1 MCIAPDGGRR
11 LAGPETAAL
20 KAAPHGIQPAG
31 LAKPAA
37 LPQKP
42 PNQRHPKS
50 DAAPFCM
57 TADVEA
63 FMADFDLG
71 KIRNIGIT
79 AHIDAGKTTT
89 TERILYYT
97 GVSHRIGEVHDGNT
111 TTDYMDQERERG
123 ITITSAAVTCEWKDH
138 RINIIDTP
146 GHIDFNIEVNRSL
159 RVLDG
164 AIFII
169 EGVAGVQPQSETNWR
184 LADRYNVPRIIFINK
199 LDRTGADFFRA
210 FATLKE
216 KLDIVALPL
225 QLPIGIE
232 DSFLGVIDLVEM
244 KAIIW
249 EGGEL
254 GAKFHDEEIPE
265 AMKEQAAEYRQ
276 NLLDTALSVDNEAME
291 EYFDK
296 GDVSVETL
304 KRCIK
309 AGAISGAFRPVLCG
323 TAFKNKGVQ
332 PLLDAVLDYLPS
344 PVDVPGIRVAPEEG
358 QDDDPN
364 ARRIKADPNAPFAG
378 LAFKIIN
385 DKYGTLT
392 FVRVYAG
399 TLKSS
404 DTVMN
409 TTKGHKE
416 RIGRMFQMHA
426 DKRAEIKEVHA
437 GDIAAFV
444 GLKDTGT
451 GDTLASSDDPVVLER
466 MAFPVPVIDIS
477 VEPKTKEGVE
487 KMTLGLQKLAG
498 EDPSLRLKTDQE
510 TGQTILSGMGE
521 LHLEIIIDRLK
532 REYGVDANIG
542 APQVAY
548 RETISKSHTET
559 YTHKK
564 QSGGSGQYAEVKIVF
579 EPQERNEG
587 VLFENKV
594 VGGTVPKEYIPAV
607 EKGIRNQA
615 DTGVLAG
622 FPTVDFK
629 YTLVD
634 GKYHDVDS
642 SALAFEIAAKACFR
656 EGMKKAG
663 PIILEP
669 IMDVEITTPQDHVGD
684 VVGDLNRRRGQ
695 IQNQESSG
703 STVIVRAHVP
713 LKEMFGY
720 ISHLRSMT
728 KGRASF
734 TMQFHH
740 YDPVPR
746 NIADEIMTKSA

>member
-1 MCIAPDGGRR
+1 MGRLLDGRR
-11 LAGPETAAL
+11 FAVSVTPLD
-20 KAAPHGIQPAG
+20 
-31 LAKPAA
+31 
-37 LPQKP
+37 
-42 PNQRHPKS
+42 R
-50 DAAPFCM
+50 
-57 TADVEA
+57 
-63 FMADFDLG
+63 
-71 KIRNIGIT
+71 IRNIGIT

-97 GVSHRIGEVHDGNT
+97 GVSHKIGEVHDGNT
-111 TTDYMDQERERG
+111 TTDYMEQERERG
-123 ITITSAAVTCEWKDH
+123 ITITSAAVTCEWKDN

-184 LADRYNVPRIIFINK
+184 LADRYKVPRIIFINK
-199 LDRTGADFFRA
+199 LDRTGADFHRA

-225 QLPIGIE
+225 QLPIGVE
-232 DSFLGVIDLVEM
+232 DGFLGVVDLVEM

-254 GAKFHDEEIPE
+254 GAKYHYEDIP
-265 AMKEQAAEYRQ
+265 ADMAELVAEHRQ
-276 NLLDTALSVDNEAME
+276 TLLDTALSVDNEAME

-296 GDVSVETL
+296 GDVSIETL

-309 AGAISGAFRPVLCG
+309 RGTIDGSFRPVLCG

-332 PLLDAVLDYLPS
+332 PLLDAVIDYLPS
-344 PVDVPGIRVAPEEG
+344 PIDVPGIAVALEEG
-358 QDDDPN
+358 EEDGDNPN
-364 ARRIKADPNAPFAG
+364 RRRIKADPKAPFAG

-399 TLKSS
+399 TLKSG
-404 DTVMN
+404 DMVMN
-409 TTKGHKE
+409 TTKGHRE

-426 DKRAEIKEVHA
+426 DKRAEIKEVEA

-451 GDTLASSDDPVVLER
+451 GDTLASNDDPVILER

-477 VEPKTKEGVE
+477 VEPRTKEAVE

-498 EDPSLRLKTDQE
+498 EDPSLRLRTDQE

-521 LHLEIIIDRLK
+521 LHLEIIIDRLR
-532 REYGVDANIG
+532 REYGVDCNIG

-548 RETISKSHTET
+548 RETISKTHTET

-579 EPQERNEG
+579 EPLERNAG
-587 VLFENKV
+587 IVFENKV
-594 VGGTVPKEYIPAV
+594 VGGSVPKEYIPAV
-607 EKGIRNQA
+607 EKGIKVQS

-629 YTLVD
+629 YTLID

-656 EGMKKAG
+656 EGMKNAS

-669 IMDVEITTPQDHVGD
+669 IMDVEVTTPQDHVGD
-684 VVGDLNRRRGQ
+684 VVGDLNRRRGM

-746 NIADEIMTKSA
+746 NVADEIMKKSA

>member
-1 MCIAPDGGRR
+1 MSVTPLD
-11 LAGPETAAL
+11 
-20 KAAPHGIQPAG
+20 
-31 LAKPAA
+31 
-37 LPQKP
+37 
-42 PNQRHPKS
+42 
-50 DAAPFCM
+50 
-57 TADVEA
+57 
-63 FMADFDLG
+63 

-97 GVSHRIGEVHDGNT
+97 GVSHKIGEVHDGNT

-123 ITITSAAVTCEWKDH
+123 ITITSAAVTCEWKDN

-199 LDRTGADFFRA
+199 LDRTGADFYRA
-210 FATLKE
+210 FDTLKE

-225 QLPIGIE
+225 QLPIGTE
-232 DSFLGVIDLVEM
+232 ENFLGVVDLVEM
-244 KAIIW
+244 KAIVW

-254 GAKFHDEEIPE
+254 GAKYHYEDIPADMAESVAKYREE
-265 AMKEQAAEYRQ
+265 
-276 NLLDTALSVDNEAME
+276 LLDTALSVDTTAME
-291 EYFDK
+291 EYFEK
-296 GDVSVETL
+296 GDVEIETL
-304 KRCIK
+304 KKCIK
-309 AGAISGAFRPVLCG
+309 RGTIDGTFRPVLCG

-332 PLLDAVLDYLPS
+332 PLLDAVIDYLPS
-344 PVDVPGIRVAPEEG
+344 PVDVPGIAVAAEEG
-358 QDDDPN
+358 EEDGLEPDELKVLQ
-364 ARRIKADPNAPFAG
+364 AKRRRIPADPKAPFAG

-399 TLKSS
+399 TLKQG
-404 DTVMN
+404 DMVQN
-409 TTKGHKE
+409 TTKGHRE

-426 DKRAEIKEVHA
+426 DKRAEIKEVEA

-451 GDTLASSDDPVVLER
+451 GDTLASNDDPVILER

-477 VEPKTKEGVE
+477 VEPRTKEAVE

-498 EDPSLRLKTDQE
+498 EDPSLRLRTDQE

-521 LHLEIIIDRLK
+521 LHLEIIIDRLR
-532 REYGVDANIG
+532 REYGVDCNIG

-548 RETISKSHTET
+548 RETISKAHTET

-564 QSGGSGQYAEVKIVF
+564 QSGGSGQYAEVKIIF
-579 EPQERNEG
+579 EPLERNVG
-587 VLFENKV
+587 VQFENKV
-594 VGGTVPKEYIPAV
+594 VGGSVPKEYIPAV
-607 EKGIRNQA
+607 EKGIRVQA

-622 FPTVDFK
+622 FPTVDFR

-656 EGMKKAG
+656 EGMKSAG

-669 IMDVEITTPQDHVGD
+669 IMDVEVTTPNDHVGD
-684 VVGDLNRRRGQ
+684 VVGDLNRRRGM

-746 NIADEIMTKSA
+746 NVADEIMKKSA

>member
-1 MCIAPDGGRR
+1 MSATPLD
-11 LAGPETAAL
+11 
-20 KAAPHGIQPAG
+20 
-31 LAKPAA
+31 
-37 LPQKP
+37 
-42 PNQRHPKS
+42 
-50 DAAPFCM
+50 
-57 TADVEA
+57 
-63 FMADFDLG
+63 

-97 GVSHRIGEVHDGNT
+97 GMSHKIGEVHEGTT
-111 TTDYMDQERERG
+111 TTDYMEQERERG
-123 ITITSAAVTCEWKDH
+123 ITITSATVTCEWKNH

-184 LADRYNVPRIIFINK
+184 LADRYNVPRVIFINK

-210 FATLKE
+210 VGTLKE

-232 DSFLGVIDLVEM
+232 DKFVGVVDLVEM
-244 KAIIW
+244 KGIVW

-254 GAKFHDEEIPE
+254 GAKYHDVPIPAE
-265 AMKEQAAEYRQ
+265 LQEQAREYRQ
-276 NLLDTALSVDNEAME
+276 MLLDTALSVDDAAME
-291 EYFDK
+291 EYFEQ

-304 KRCIK
+304 KRCVK
-309 AGAISGAFRPVLCG
+309 AGTIAGTFRPVLCG

-332 PLLDAVLDYLPS
+332 PLLDAVIDYLPS
-344 PVDVPGIRVAPEEG
+344 PLDVPGIKVAAAEG
-358 QDDDPN
+358 EDE
-364 ARRIKADPNAPFAG
+364 AAEGRRIKADPSAPFAG

-392 FVRVYAG
+392 FVRIYAG
-399 TLKSS
+399 TARTGDMVL
-404 DTVMN
+404 N
-409 TTKGHKE
+409 TTRDHRE

-426 DKRAEIKEVHA
+426 DKRQEIKEVSA

-444 GLKDTGT
+444 GLKDTAT
-451 GDTLASSDDPVVLER
+451 GDTLASPQDPVVLER

-477 VEPKTKEGVE
+477 VEPKTKESIE
-487 KMTLGLQKLAG
+487 KMSLGLQKLAG
-498 EDPSLRLKTDQE
+498 EDPSLRLRTDQE
-510 TGQTILSGMGE
+510 SGQTILSGMGE
-521 LHLEIIIDRLK
+521 LHLEIIIDRLR
-532 REYGVDANIG
+532 REYGVEANIG

-548 RETISKSHTET
+548 RETITRPHTET
-559 YTHKK
+559 YTHRK
-564 QSGGSGQYAEVKIVF
+564 QTGGAGQYAEVKIVF
-579 EPQERNEG
+579 EPLPRNGG
-587 VLFENKV
+587 VVFEDKV
-594 VGGTVPKEYIPAV
+594 VGGSVPREYIPAI
-607 EKGIRNQA
+607 EKGLKSQS

-629 YTLVD
+629 STLID
-634 GKYHDVDS
+634 GKYHEVDS
-642 SALAFEIAAKACFR
+642 SALAFEIAAKAAFR
-656 EGMKKAG
+656 DGMKKAG

-669 IMDVEITTPQDHVGD
+669 IMDVEVTTPQDHVGD
-684 VVGDLNRRRGQ
+684 VVGDLNRRRGM
-695 IQNQESSG
+695 IQAQESSG
-703 STVIVRAHVP
+703 STVIVRSHVP

-720 ISHLRSMT
+720 ISDLRSMT

-746 NIADEIMTKSA
+746 NIADEIMAKSA

>member
-1 MCIAPDGGRR
+1 MSTDA
-11 LAGPETAAL
+11 LA
-20 KAAPHGIQPAG
+20 
-31 LAKPAA
+31 
-37 LPQKP
+37 
-42 PNQRHPKS
+42 R
-50 DAAPFCM
+50 
-57 TADVEA
+57 
-63 FMADFDLG
+63 
-71 KIRNIGIT
+71 IRNIGIT

-97 GVSHRIGEVHDGNT
+97 GVSHKIGEVHDGNT
-111 TTDYMDQERERG
+111 TTDYMAQERERG

-164 AIFII
+164 AVFII

-199 LDRTGADFFRA
+199 LDRTGADFYRA
-210 FATLKE
+210 FDTLKE

-225 QLPIGIE
+225 QLPIGAE
-232 DSFLGVIDLVEM
+232 DQVLGVVDLVEM

-254 GAKFHDEEIPE
+254 GAKFHDEEIPADLVE
-265 AMKEQAAEYRQ
+265 KAKEYRQ
-276 NLLDTALSVDNEAME
+276 ILLDTALSVDDAGME
-291 EYFDK
+291 EYFEN
-296 GDVSVETL
+296 GDVSIETL
-304 KRCIK
+304 KRALK
-309 AGAISGAFRPVLCG
+309 TGTISGAFRPVLCG

-332 PLLDAVLDYLPS
+332 PLLDAVLDFLPS
-344 PVDVPGIRVAPEEG
+344 PIDVPGISVAAEEG
-358 QDDDPN
+358 EEDGEFSDR
-364 ARRIKADPNAPFAG
+364 RRIPANPDAPFAG

-392 FVRVYAG
+392 FVRVYSG
-399 TLKSS
+399 TLRSG

-409 TTKGHKE
+409 TTKDQKE
-416 RIGRMFQMHA
+416 RISRMFQMHA

-444 GLKDTGT
+444 GLKDTQT
-451 GDTLASSDDPVVLER
+451 GDTLASQDDPVILER

-477 VEPKTKEGVE
+477 VEPKTKDSVE
-487 KMTLGLQKLAG
+487 KMSIGLQKLAG

-510 TGQTILSGMGE
+510 SGQTILSGMGE
-521 LHLEIIIDRLK
+521 LHLEIIIDRLR
-532 REYGVDANIG
+532 REYGVDCNIG

-548 RETISKSHTET
+548 RETISKPWTET

-564 QSGGSGQYAEVKIVF
+564 QSGGSGQYAEVKVMF
-579 EPQERNEG
+579 EPQERNAG
-587 VLFENKV
+587 VAFENKT
-594 VGGTVPKEYIPAV
+594 VGGSVPKEYIPAV
-607 EKGIRNQA
+607 EKGIRVQA

-622 FPTVDFK
+622 FQTVDFK

-656 EGMKKAG
+656 EGMKKAS

-669 IMDVEITTPQDHVGD
+669 VMDVEVTTPNDHVGD

-695 IQNQESSG
+695 IQNQESAG
-703 STVIVRAHVP
+703 STVMVRAHVP

-720 ISHLRSMT
+720 ISDLRSMT

-746 NIADEIMTKSA
+746 NVADELVKKAG

>member
-1 MCIAPDGGRR
+1 MSE
-11 LAGPETAAL
+11 L
-20 KAAPHGIQPAG
+20 
-31 LAKPAA
+31 
-37 LPQKP
+37 
-42 PNQRHPKS
+42 S
-50 DAAPFCM
+50 
-57 TADVEA
+57 
-63 FMADFDLG
+63 

-97 GVSHRIGEVHDGNT
+97 GVSHRIGEVHEGNT
-111 TTDYMDQERERG
+111 TTDYMEQERERG

-199 LDRTGADFFRA
+199 LDRTGADFYRA
-210 FATLKE
+210 FDTLKE
-216 KLDIVALPL
+216 KLDIIALPL

-232 DSFLGVIDLVEM
+232 ETFIGVVDLVEM

-254 GAKFHDEEIPE
+254 GAKFHDEAIPAE
-265 AMKEQAAEYRQ
+265 LAERAAEARQ
-276 NLLDTALSVDNEAME
+276 LLLDTALSVDNEAME

-296 GDVSVETL
+296 GDVDVATL

-332 PLLDAVLDYLPS
+332 PLLDAVLDYLPA
-344 PVDVPGIRVAPEEG
+344 PDDREGIRVAAEEG
-358 QDDDPN
+358 EEE
-364 ARRIKADPNAPFAG
+364 ADPATRRLIKVDPKGNFSG

-392 FVRVYAG
+392 FVRVYSGA
-399 TLKSS
+399 LKSG
-404 DTVMN
+404 DQVMN

-426 DKRAEIKEVHA
+426 DKRAEIKEVQA

-451 GDTLASSDDPVVLER
+451 GDTLADAADPVVLER

-477 VEPKTKEGVE
+477 VEPKTKEAVE
-487 KMTLGLQKLAG
+487 KMTLALQKLAG

-521 LHLEIIIDRLK
+521 LHLEIIIDRLR

-548 RETISKSHTET
+548 RETISKTHVET

-564 QSGGSGQYAEVKIVF
+564 QSGGSGQYAEVKIEFAPV
-579 EPQERNEG
+579 ERNAG
-587 VLFENKV
+587 ITFENKV

-607 EKGIRNQA
+607 EKGIKVQA
-615 DTGVLAG
+615 STGVLAG

-629 YTLVD
+629 YTLLD

-656 EGMKKAG
+656 EGMKRAS
-663 PIILEP
+663 PVILEP
-669 IMDVEITTPQDHVGD
+669 IMDVECTTPQDHVGD

-695 IQNQESSG
+695 IQNQESAG
-703 STVIVRAHVP
+703 STVTVRAQVP

>member
-1 MCIAPDGGRR
+1 VTSTAP
-11 LAGPETAAL
+11 L
-20 KAAPHGIQPAG
+20 G
-31 LAKPAA
+31 L
-37 LPQKP
+37 
-42 PNQRHPKS
+42 
-50 DAAPFCM
+50 
-57 TADVEA
+57 
-63 FMADFDLG
+63 
-71 KIRNIGIT
+71 IRNIGIT

-97 GVSHRIGEVHDGNT
+97 GVSHKIGEVHDGNT

-123 ITITSAAVTCEWKDH
+123 ITITSAAVTCEWKGY

-164 AIFII
+164 AVFII

-199 LDRTGADFFRA
+199 LDRTGADFYRA
-210 FATLKE
+210 FDTLKE

-232 DSFLGVIDLVEM
+232 ENFIGVVDLVEM

-254 GAKFHDEEIPE
+254 GAAFHDAPIPDDLVE
-265 AMKEQAAEYRQ
+265 KAAEYREA
-276 NLLDTALSVDNEAME
+276 LLDTALSVDTVAME
-291 EYFDK
+291 EYFEK

-344 PVDVPGIRVAPEEG
+344 PIDVPGIKVAAEEG
-358 QDDDPN
+358 EDETPE
-364 ARRIKADPNAPFAG
+364 ALAKRRVIPANPEAPFAG

-392 FVRVYAG
+392 FVRVYSG
-399 TLKSS
+399 MLKSG

-409 TTKGHKE
+409 TTKGHRE

-426 DKRAEIKEVHA
+426 DKRAEIKEVSA

-451 GDTLASSDDPVVLER
+451 GDTLAGAEDQVVLER

-521 LHLEIIIDRLK
+521 LHLEIIIDRLR

-548 RETISKSHTET
+548 RETISRAHTET

-564 QSGGSGQYAEVKIVF
+564 QSGGSGQYAEVKIIF
-579 EPQERNEG
+579 EPQARNEG

-594 VGGTVPKEYIPAV
+594 VGGSIPREYIPAV
-607 EKGIRNQA
+607 EKGIRMQA

-622 FPTVDFK
+622 FQTVDFK
-629 YTLVD
+629 YILVD

-669 IMDVEITTPQDHVGD
+669 IMDVEVTTPNDHVGD
-684 VVGDLNRRRGQ
+684 VVGDLNRRRGM

-746 NIADEIMTKSA
+746 NVADEIMAKSA

>member
-1 MCIAPDGGRR
+1 MVWRFTVPGTPLD
-11 LAGPETAAL
+11 
-20 KAAPHGIQPAG
+20 
-31 LAKPAA
+31 
-37 LPQKP
+37 
-42 PNQRHPKS
+42 
-50 DAAPFCM
+50 
-57 TADVEA
+57 
-63 FMADFDLG
+63 

-97 GVSHRIGEVHDGNT
+97 GMSHRIGEVHDGNT

-123 ITITSAAVTCEWKDH
+123 ITITSAAVTCEWRDH

-232 DSFLGVIDLVEM
+232 DKFLGVVDLVEM
-244 KAIIW
+244 HAVIW
-249 EGGEL
+249 EGTEL
-254 GAKFHDEEIPE
+254 GARFHTEPIPDDL
-265 AMKEQAAEYRQ
+265 AEQAKEYRQ
-276 NLLDTALSVDNEAME
+276 LLLDTALAVDDAAME

-296 GDVSVETL
+296 GDVEIATL

-309 AGAISGAFRPVLCG
+309 AGTISGAFRPVLCG

-332 PLLDAVLDYLPS
+332 PLLDAVVEYLPS
-344 PVDVPGIRVAPEEG
+344 PIDVPGIAVASEEG
-358 QDDDPN
+358 DDEHTVR
-364 ARRIKADPNAPFAG
+364 RRIKADPAAPFAG

-392 FVRVYAG
+392 FVRVYSG
-399 TLKSS
+399 TLKSG

-409 TTKGHKE
+409 TTKSHRE

-426 DKRAEIKEVHA
+426 DKRAEVKDVHA

-451 GDTLASSDDPVVLER
+451 GDTLASQQDPVILER

-477 VEPKTKEGVE
+477 VEPRTKEAVE
-487 KMTLGLQKLAG
+487 KMSLGLQKLAA
-498 EDPSLRLKTDQE
+498 EDPSLRLRSDQE

-521 LHLEIIIDRLK
+521 LHLEIIIDRLR

-548 RETISKSHTET
+548 RETITRAHTET
-559 YTHKK
+559 YTHRK
-564 QSGGSGQYAEVKIVF
+564 QTGGSGQYAEVKIAF
-579 EPQERNEG
+579 EPLARNEG
-587 VLFENKV
+587 VVFENKV
-594 VGGTVPKEYIPAV
+594 VGGSVPKEYIPAV
-607 EKGIRNQA
+607 EKGIRQQA
-615 DTGVLAG
+615 ETGVLAG

-629 YTLVD
+629 YTLLD
-634 GKYHDVDS
+634 GKYHDVDLS
-642 SALAFEIAAKACFR
+642 SLAFEIAAKSCYR
-656 EGMKKAG
+656 DGMKKAA

-669 IMDVEITTPQDHVGD
+669 VMDVEVTTPADHVGD
-684 VVGDLNRRRGQ
+684 VVGDLNRRRGM
-695 IQNQESSG
+695 IQDQESSG
-703 STVIVRAHVP
+703 STIIVGAHVP

-720 ISHLRSMT
+720 ISDLRSMT

-746 NIADEIMTKSA
+746 NIADEIMAKSA

>member
-1 MCIAPDGGRR
+1 MSA
-11 LAGPETAAL
+11 
-20 KAAPHGIQPAG
+20 
-31 LAKPAA
+31 
-37 LPQKP
+37 
-42 PNQRHPKS
+42 KS
-50 DAAPFCM
+50 D
-57 TADVEA
+57 
-63 FMADFDLG
+63 LSL
-71 KIRNIGIT
+71 IRNIGIT

-97 GVSHRIGEVHDGNT
+97 GVSHKIGEVHEGNT
-111 TTDYMDQERERG
+111 APAYMAQERERG
-123 ITITSAAVTCEWKDH
+123 ITITSAAVTCEWEGH

-146 GHIDFNIEVNRSL
+146 GHIDFHIEVNRSL

-199 LDRTGADFFRA
+199 LDRTGADFYYA
-210 FATLKE
+210 FSTLKE
-216 KLDIVALPL
+216 KLDIVAIPL
-225 QLPIGIE
+225 QLPIGAEENFVGVVDLIE
-232 DSFLGVIDLVEM
+232 M
-244 KAIIW
+244 RAIVW

-254 GAKFHDEEIPE
+254 GAKFHYEEIPDDL
-265 AMKEQAAEYRQ
+265 KEKAAEARQ
-276 NLLDTALSVDNEAME
+276 NLLDTALSVDDAAME

-296 GDVSVETL
+296 GDVDVATL

-309 AGAISGAFRPVLCG
+309 KGTIKGDFRPVLCG

-332 PLLDAVLDYLPS
+332 PLLDAVIDFLPAPDDVEGIRIAPPEDEEVDENKLPII
-344 PVDVPGIRVAPEEG
+344 PVDPDG
-358 QDDDPN
+358 
-364 ARRIKADPNAPFAG
+364 KFAG

-392 FVRVYAG
+392 FVRVYRG
-399 TLKSS
+399 VLRTG
-404 DTVMN
+404 DTVLN

-416 RIGRMFQMHA
+416 RIGRIFQMHA
-426 DKRAEIKEVHA
+426 DKREELKEVHA

-444 GLKDTGT
+444 GLKDTQT
-451 GDTLASSDDPVVLER
+451 GDTLADSSDPVVLER
-466 MAFPVPVIDIS
+466 MSFPIPVIDIS
-477 VEPKTKEGVE
+477 VEPKTKDAVE
-487 KMTLGLQKLAG
+487 KMTLALQKLSG

-521 LHLEIIIDRLK
+521 LHLDIIIDRLR

-548 RETISKSHTET
+548 RETITQAHTET

-564 QSGGSGQYAEVKIVF
+564 QSGGSGQFAEVKIEFAPV
-579 EPQERNEG
+579 ERNEG
-587 VLFENKV
+587 ISFENKV
-594 VGGTVPKEYIPAV
+594 VGGSVPKEYIPAV
-607 EKGIRNQA
+607 DKGIQA
-615 DTGVLAG
+615 QASTGVLAG
-622 FPTVDFK
+622 FPTVDFRF
-629 YTLVD
+629 TLLD

-663 PIILEP
+663 PVILEP
-669 IMDVEITTPQDHVGD
+669 IMDVEVTTPNDHVGD
-684 VVGDLNRRRGQ
+684 VVGDLNRRRGM
-695 IQNQESSG
+695 IQSQETSG
-703 STVIVRAHVP
+703 STVMVRAMVP

-746 NIADEIMTKSA
+746 NVAEEIMAKSA

>member
-1 MCIAPDGGRR
+1 MSESSVAE
-11 LAGPETAAL
+11 AKSAL
-20 KAAPHGIQPAG
+20 
-31 LAKPAA
+31 
-37 LPQKP
+37 
-42 PNQRHPKS
+42 S
-50 DAAPFCM
+50 
-57 TADVEA
+57 
-63 FMADFDLG
+63 

-111 TTDYMDQERERG
+111 TTDYMAQERERG
-123 ITITSAAVTCEWKDH
+123 ITITSAAVTCEWENH

-184 LADRYNVPRIIFINK
+184 LADRYNVPRVIFINK
-199 LDRTGADFFRA
+199 LDRTGADFYRA
-210 FATLKE
+210 FDTLKE
-216 KLDIVALPL
+216 KLDIVAIPL

-232 DSFLGVIDLVEM
+232 ENFVGVVDLVEM
-244 KAIIW
+244 RAIIW

-254 GAKFHDEEIPE
+254 GAKFHYAEIPDDL
-265 AMKEQAAEYRQ
+265 KEKAAEARQ
-276 NLLDTALSVDNEAME
+276 NLLDTALSVDEAAIE
-291 EYFDK
+291 EYFEK
-296 GDVSVETL
+296 GDVDVATL
-304 KRCIK
+304 KKCIK
-309 AGAISGAFRPVLCG
+309 KGAISGVFRPVLCG

-332 PLLDAVLDYLPS
+332 PLLDAVIDYLPAPDEVEGIRIAPPEGEEVDENFLPIV
-344 PVDVPGIRVAPEEG
+344 PVDPDG
-358 QDDDPN
+358 
-364 ARRIKADPNAPFAG
+364 KFAG
-378 LAFKIIN
+378 LAFKIIS

-392 FVRVYAG
+392 FVRVYRG
-399 TLKSS
+399 VLKSG
-404 DTVMN
+404 DTVLN

-416 RIGRMFQMHA
+416 RVGRMFQMHA
-426 DKRAEIKEVHA
+426 DKREEVKQVGA

-444 GLKDTGT
+444 GLKDTQT
-451 GDTLASSDDPVVLER
+451 GDTLADAADPVVLER
-466 MAFPVPVIDIS
+466 MQFPVPVIDIS
-477 VEPKTKEGVE
+477 VEPKTKDAVE
-487 KMTLGLQKLAG
+487 KMTLALQKLAA
-498 EDPSLRLKTDQE
+498 EDPSLQLKTDQE

-521 LHLEIIIDRLK
+521 LHLDIIVDRLR
-532 REYGVDANIG
+532 REYGVEANVG

-548 RETISKSHTET
+548 RETISRSHIET

-564 QSGGSGQYAEVKIVF
+564 QSGGSGQYAEVKIEFTPV
-579 EPQERNEG
+579 ERNEG
-587 VLFENKV
+587 ISFENKV

-607 EKGIRNQA
+607 EKGIRMQSS
-615 DTGVLAG
+615 TGVLAG

-629 YTLVD
+629 FTLLD

-656 EGMKKAG
+656 EGMKNAG
-663 PIILEP
+663 PVILEP
-669 IMDVEITTPQDHVGD
+669 IMDVEITTPNDHVGD
-684 VVGDLNRRRGQ
+684 VVGDLNRRRGI
-695 IQNQESSG
+695 IQSQETAG
-703 STVIVRAHVP
+703 STVMIRSQVP

-720 ISHLRSMT
+720 ISHLRSAT

-746 NIADEIMTKSA
+746 NVADEIMAKSA

>member
-1 MCIAPDGGRR
+1 VSSSLGR
-11 LAGPETAAL
+11 
-20 KAAPHGIQPAG
+20 
-31 LAKPAA
+31 
-37 LPQKP
+37 
-42 PNQRHPKS
+42 
-50 DAAPFCM
+50 
-57 TADVEA
+57 
-63 FMADFDLG
+63 
-71 KIRNIGIT
+71 IRNIGIT

-97 GVSHRIGEVHDGNT
+97 GVSHKIGEVHDGNT

-164 AIFII
+164 AVFII

-199 LDRTGADFFRA
+199 LDRTGADFYRA
-210 FATLKE
+210 AETLRE
-216 KLDIVALPL
+216 KLDIVFVPL

-232 DSFLGVIDLVEM
+232 DTFIGVVDLVEM
-244 KAIIW
+244 RAIIW

-254 GAKFHDEEIPE
+254 GAKFHYEEIPADLAE
-265 AMKEQAAEYRQ
+265 TAAKYRE
-276 NLLDTALSVDNEAME
+276 NLLNTVLSQDNAAME
-291 EYFDK
+291 QYFDT
-296 GDVSVETL
+296 GDVDIATL
-304 KRCIK
+304 KKCIK
-309 AGAISGAFRPVLCG
+309 KGTIVGEFRPVLCG

-332 PLLDAVLDYLPS
+332 PLLDAVIDYLPS
-344 PVDVPGIRVAPEEG
+344 PIDVPGIKVAAEEG
-358 QDDDPN
+358 VEEHIHDD
-364 ARRIKADPNAPFAG
+364 RRVIPANPDAPFAG

-409 TTKGHKE
+409 TTKGHRE

-451 GDTLASSDDPVVLER
+451 GDTLAAAEDPVILER
-466 MAFPVPVIDIS
+466 MSFPVPVIDIS
-477 VEPKTKEGVE
+477 VEPKTKDGVE
-487 KMTLGLQKLAG
+487 KMTMGLAKLAG

-510 TGQTILSGMGE
+510 TGQIILSGMGE
-521 LHLEIIIDRLK
+521 LHLEIIIDRLR

-564 QSGGSGQYAEVKIVF
+564 QSGGSGQYAEVKIIF
-579 EPQERNEG
+579 EPLERNAG
-587 VLFENKV
+587 VHFENKV
-594 VGGTVPKEYIPAV
+594 VGGSVPKEYIPAV
-607 EKGIRNQA
+607 EKGIKVQA
-615 DTGVLAG
+615 EAGVLAG

-663 PIILEP
+663 PQILEP
-669 IMDVEITTPQDHVGD
+669 IMDVEVTTPNDHVGD
-684 VVGDLNRRRGQ
+684 VVGDLNRRRGT
-695 IQNQESSG
+695 IQNQESAG
-703 STVIVRAHVP
+703 STVMVRAHVP

-720 ISHLRSMT
+720 ISDLRSMT

-746 NIADEIMTKSA
+746 NVAEEIMKPR

>member
-1 MCIAPDGGRR
+1 VTSTAP
-11 LAGPETAAL
+11 L
-20 KAAPHGIQPAG
+20 G
-31 LAKPAA
+31 L
-37 LPQKP
+37 
-42 PNQRHPKS
+42 
-50 DAAPFCM
+50 
-57 TADVEA
+57 
-63 FMADFDLG
+63 
-71 KIRNIGIT
+71 IRNIGIT

-97 GVSHRIGEVHDGNT
+97 GVSHKIGEVHDGNT

-123 ITITSAAVTCEWKDH
+123 ITITSAAVTCEWKGH

-164 AIFII
+164 AVFII

-199 LDRTGADFFRA
+199 LDRTGADFYRA
-210 FATLKE
+210 FDTLKE

-232 DSFLGVIDLVEM
+232 ENFVGVVDLVEM

-254 GAKFHDEEIPE
+254 GAAFHDAPIPDDL
-265 AMKEQAAEYRQ
+265 ADKAAEYREA
-276 NLLDTALSVDNEAME
+276 LLDTALSVDTVAME

-344 PVDVPGIRVAPEEG
+344 PIDVPGIKVAAEEG
-358 QDDDPN
+358 EEDTPE
-364 ARRIKADPNAPFAG
+364 ALAKRRVIPANPDAPFAG

-392 FVRVYAG
+392 FVRVYSG
-399 TLKSS
+399 MLKSG

-409 TTKGHKE
+409 TTKGHRE

-426 DKRAEIKEVHA
+426 DKRAEIKEVSA

-451 GDTLASSDDPVVLER
+451 GDTLAGAEDQVVLER

-521 LHLEIIIDRLK
+521 LHLEIIIDRLR

-548 RETISKSHTET
+548 RETISRAHTET

-564 QSGGSGQYAEVKIVF
+564 QSGGSGQYAEVKIIF
-579 EPQERNEG
+579 EPQERNQG

-594 VGGTVPKEYIPAV
+594 VGGSIPKEYIPAV
-607 EKGIRNQA
+607 EKGIRMQA

-622 FPTVDFK
+622 FQTVDFK
-629 YTLVD
+629 YILVD

-669 IMDVEITTPQDHVGD
+669 IMDVEVTTPNDHVGD
-684 VVGDLNRRRGQ
+684 VVGDLNRRRGM

-746 NIADEIMTKSA
+746 NVADEIMAKSA

>member
-1 MCIAPDGGRR
+1 MSG
-11 LAGPETAAL
+11 
-20 KAAPHGIQPAG
+20 H
-31 LAKPAA
+31 
-37 LPQKP
+37 
-42 PNQRHPKS
+42 S
-50 DAAPFCM
+50 D
-57 TADVEA
+57 
-63 FMADFDLG
+63 LS

-89 TERILYYT
+89 TERILFYT
-97 GVSHRIGEVHDGNT
+97 GVSHKIGEVHDGNT

-164 AIFII
+164 AVFII

-184 LADRYNVPRIIFINK
+184 LADRYNVPRVIFINK
-199 LDRTGADFFRA
+199 LDRTGADFYRA
-210 FATLKE
+210 FDTLKE
-216 KLDIVALPL
+216 KLDIIALPL
-225 QLPIGIE
+225 QLPIGTE
-232 DSFLGVIDLVEM
+232 DTFIGVVDLVEM
-244 KAIIW
+244 KAIVW

-254 GAKFHDEEIPE
+254 GAKFHDEEIPADLLE
-265 AMKEQAAEYRQ
+265 KAKEHRQ
-276 NLLDTALSVDNEAME
+276 TLLDTALSVDNEAME
-291 EYFDK
+291 EYFEH
-296 GDVSVETL
+296 GDVSVATL
-304 KRCIK
+304 KRAIK
-309 AGAISGAFRPVLCG
+309 KGTISGAFRPVLCG

-332 PLLDAVLDYLPS
+332 PLLDAVLDYLPA
-344 PVDVPGIRVAPEEG
+344 PDDVEGIRVAPPEDEEV
-358 QDDDPN
+358 DEHTLRVIPIDP
-364 ARRIKADPNAPFAG
+364 AGKFAG

-392 FVRVYAG
+392 FVRVYRG
-399 TLKSS
+399 VLKSG
-404 DTVMN
+404 DQVMN

-451 GDTLASSDDPVVLER
+451 GDTLADQADPVVLER

-477 VEPKTKEGVE
+477 VEPKTKDGVE

-521 LHLEIIIDRLK
+521 LHLEIIIDRLR

-548 RETISKSHTET
+548 RETISKEHTET

-564 QSGGSGQYAEVKIVF
+564 QSGGSGQYAEVKITF
-579 EPQERNEG
+579 SPRERNEG

-607 EKGIRNQA
+607 EKGIRN
-615 DTGVLAG
+615 TG
-622 FPTVDFK
+622 
-629 YTLVD
+629 
-634 GKYHDVDS
+634 
-642 SALAFEIAAKACFR
+642 R
-656 EGMKKAG
+656 
-663 PIILEP
+663 
-669 IMDVEITTPQDHVGD
+669 
-684 VVGDLNRRRGQ
+684 NRRACGLPDGRLQ
-695 IQNQESSG
+695 IHPHRRQVS
-703 STVIVRAHVP
+703 
-713 LKEMFGY
+713 
-720 ISHLRSMT
+720 
-728 KGRASF
+728 
-734 TMQFHH
+734 
-740 YDPVPR
+740 
-746 NIADEIMTKSA
+746 

>member
-1 MCIAPDGGRR
+1 
-11 LAGPETAAL
+11 
-20 KAAPHGIQPAG
+20 
-31 LAKPAA
+31 
-37 LPQKP
+37 
-42 PNQRHPKS
+42 
-50 DAAPFCM
+50 
-57 TADVEA
+57 
-63 FMADFDLG
+63 MADFDLG

-164 AIFII
+164 AVFII

-199 LDRTGADFFRA
+199 LDRTGADFYRA
-210 FATLKE
+210 MDSLRE
-216 KLDIVALPL
+216 KLEIVALPL

-232 DSFLGVIDLVEM
+232 DQFLGVVDLVEM

-254 GAKFHDEEIPE
+254 GAKFHDEEIP
-265 AMKEQAAEYRQ
+265 ADLADRAAEYRQ
-276 NLLDTALSVDNEAME
+276 LLLDTALSVDTEAME

-296 GDVSVETL
+296 GDVSVATL

-309 AGAISGAFRPVLCG
+309 AGAISGVFRPVLCG

-332 PLLDAVLDYLPS
+332 PLLDAVLDYLPA
-344 PVDVPGIRVAPEEG
+344 PIDVPGIAIAAEHAE
-358 QDDDPN
+358 DD
-364 ARRIKADPNAPFAG
+364 AAEHTRRRIKADPHAPFAG

-399 TLKSS
+399 TLKSG
-404 DTVMN
+404 DTLLN
-409 TTKGHKE
+409 TTKDHKE
-416 RIGRMFQMHA
+416 RVGRMFQMHA
-426 DKRAEIKEVHA
+426 DKRAEIKEVSA

-444 GLKDTGT
+444 GLKDTVT
-451 GDTLASSDDPVVLER
+451 GDTLASADDPVVLER

-477 VEPKTKEGVE
+477 VEPRTKDSVE
-487 KMTLGLQKLAG
+487 KMTIGLQKLAG

-521 LHLEIIIDRLK
+521 LHLEIIIDRLR
-532 REYGVDANIG
+532 REYGVEANIG

-548 RETISKSHTET
+548 RETISKSHTEI

-564 QSGGSGQYAEVKIVF
+564 QTGGSGQYAEVKITFAPLERNAGVVF
-579 EPQERNEG
+579 END
-587 VLFENKV
+587 V
-594 VGGTVPKEYIPAV
+594 VGGSVPREYVPAV
-607 EKGIRNQA
+607 EKGIRMQA

-629 YTLVD
+629 YTLID

-663 PIILEP
+663 PVILEP
-669 IMDVEITTPQDHVGD
+669 IMDVEVTTPQDHVGD
-684 VVGDLNRRRGQ
+684 VVGDLNRRRGM
-695 IQNQESSG
+695 IQNQESAG
-703 STVIVRAHVP
+703 STIMVRAHVP

-720 ISHLRSMT
+720 ISDLRSMT

-746 NIADEIMTKSA
+746 NIAEEIVAKSA

>member
-1 MCIAPDGGRR
+1 MSITPLDR
-11 LAGPETAAL
+11 
-20 KAAPHGIQPAG
+20 
-31 LAKPAA
+31 
-37 LPQKP
+37 
-42 PNQRHPKS
+42 
-50 DAAPFCM
+50 
-57 TADVEA
+57 
-63 FMADFDLG
+63 
-71 KIRNIGIT
+71 IRNIGIT

-97 GVSHRIGEVHDGNT
+97 GVSHKIGEVHDGNT
-111 TTDYMDQERERG
+111 TTDYMEQERERG
-123 ITITSAAVTCEWKDH
+123 ITITSAAVTCEWKEN

-210 FATLKE
+210 FNTLKE
-216 KLDIVALPL
+216 KLDIIALPL

-232 DSFLGVIDLVEM
+232 DKFLGVVDLVEM

-254 GAKFHDEEIPE
+254 GAKFHDEPIP
-265 AMKEQAAEYRQ
+265 ADLVEQAAEYRQ
-276 NLLDTALSVDNEAME
+276 LLLDTALSVDDAGME
-291 EYFDK
+291 EYFEK
-296 GDVSVETL
+296 GDVAVETL
-304 KRCIK
+304 KRAIK
-309 AGAISGAFRPVLCG
+309 TGTISGAFRPVLCG

-332 PLLDAVLDYLPS
+332 PLLDAVIDYLPS
-344 PVDVPGIRVAPEEG
+344 PVDVPGIAVALDEG
-358 QDDDPN
+358 VDESEHPDR
-364 ARRIKADPNAPFAG
+364 RRIPANPKAPFAG

-399 TLKSS
+399 TLKSG

-409 TTKGHKE
+409 TTKGHRE

-426 DKRAEIKEVHA
+426 DKRAEIKEVEA

-451 GDTLASSDDPVVLER
+451 GDTLASSDDPVILER

-477 VEPKTKEGVE
+477 VEPRTKEAVE

-521 LHLEIIIDRLK
+521 LHLEIIIDRLR
-532 REYGVDANIG
+532 REYGVDCDIG

-548 RETISKSHTET
+548 RETISKPHTET

-564 QSGGSGQYAEVKIVF
+564 QSGGSGQYAEVKIIF
-579 EPQERNEG
+579 EPMDRNGG
-587 VLFENKV
+587 VVFENKV
-594 VGGTVPKEYIPAV
+594 VGGSVPKEYIPAV
-607 EKGIRNQA
+607 EKGIKVQA

-656 EGMKKAG
+656 EGMKKAS

-703 STVIVRAHVP
+703 STIIVRAQVP

-746 NIADEIMTKSA
+746 NIADEIMAKSA

>member
-1 MCIAPDGGRR
+1 M
-11 LAGPETAAL
+11 
-20 KAAPHGIQPAG
+20 
-31 LAKPAA
+31 
-37 LPQKP
+37 
-42 PNQRHPKS
+42 
-50 DAAPFCM
+50 
-57 TADVEA
+57 EA
-63 FMADFDLG
+63 IVSTDLS

-97 GVSHRIGEVHDGNT
+97 GVSHKIGEVHDGNT
-111 TTDYMDQERERG
+111 TTDYMEQERERG

-164 AIFII
+164 AVFII

-199 LDRTGADFFRA
+199 LDRTGADFYRA
-210 FATLKE
+210 FDTLKE

-232 DSFLGVIDLVEM
+232 DQFIGIVDLVEM

-254 GAKFHDEEIPE
+254 GAKFHDAPIPDDLVEKAKE
-265 AMKEQAAEYRQ
+265 ARQ
-276 NLLDTALSVDNEAME
+276 LLLDTALSVDDAGME

-296 GDVSVETL
+296 GDVAIETL
-304 KRCIK
+304 KRAIK
-309 AGAISGAFRPVLCG
+309 TGTITGAFRPVLCG

-332 PLLDAVLDYLPS
+332 PLLDAVLDYLPA
-344 PVDVPGIRVAPEEG
+344 PIDVPGISIAAEEG
-358 QDDDPN
+358 EEDGEFSDR
-364 ARRIKADPNAPFAG
+364 RRIKADPNAPFAG

-385 DKYGTLT
+385 DKYGALT

-399 TLKSS
+399 TLRTG

-409 TTKGHKE
+409 TTKEEKQ
-416 RIGRMFQMHA
+416 RVGRMFQMHA
-426 DKRAEIKEVHA
+426 DKRAEIKEVSA

-444 GLKDTGT
+444 GLKDTTT
-451 GDTLASSDDPVVLER
+451 GDTLASMDDPVVLER

-477 VEPKTKEGVE
+477 VEPATKDSVE
-487 KMTLGLQKLAG
+487 KMTIGLQKLAS

-510 TGQTILSGMGE
+510 SGQTILSGMGE
-521 LHLEIIIDRLK
+521 LHLEIIIDRLR
-532 REYGVDANIG
+532 REFGVQANVG

-548 RETISKSHTET
+548 RETISKSHTEI

-579 EPQERNEG
+579 EPTERNTG
-587 VLFENKV
+587 VIFENKV
-594 VGGTVPKEYIPAV
+594 VGGSIPKEYIPAV
-607 EKGIRNQA
+607 EKGIKVQA

-622 FPTVDFK
+622 FQTVDFK

-656 EGMKKAG
+656 EGMKKAS

-669 IMDVEITTPQDHVGD
+669 IMDVEVTTPNDHVGD

-695 IQNQESSG
+695 IQNQESAG
-703 STVIVRAHVP
+703 STVMVRAHVP

-720 ISHLRSMT
+720 ISDLRSMT

-746 NIADEIMTKSA
+746 NVADEIVKKSA

>member
-1 MCIAPDGGRR
+1 MPRNTPI
-11 LAGPETAAL
+11 
-20 KAAPHGIQPAG
+20 
-31 LAKPAA
+31 
-37 LPQKP
+37 
-42 PNQRHPKS
+42 S
-50 DAAPFCM
+50 
-57 TADVEA
+57 
-63 FMADFDLG
+63 

-97 GVSHRIGEVHDGNT
+97 GRSHRIGEVHEGNT
-111 TTDYMDQERERG
+111 TTDYMEQERERG
-123 ITITSAAVTCEWKDH
+123 ITITSAAVTAQWKDH
-138 RINIIDTP
+138 QINIIDTP

-184 LADRYNVPRIIFINK
+184 LADRYAVPRIIFINK
-199 LDRTGADFFRA
+199 MDRTGADFYKSVQS
-210 FATLKE
+210 LID
-216 KLDIVALPL
+216 KLGITPLEL
-225 QLPIGIE
+225 QLPIGAE
-232 DSFLGVIDLVEM
+232 DQFLGVIDLIEM
-244 KAIIW
+244 KAIVW
-249 EGGEL
+249 DGSEL
-254 GAKFHDEEIPE
+254 GAAFHDEPIPADMVE
-265 AMKEQAAEYRQ
+265 KANEYRQ
-276 NLLDTALSVDNEAME
+276 KLLDTALSIDTVAME

-304 KRCIK
+304 KRCLKKGTID
-309 AGAISGAFRPVLCG
+309 GTFRPVMCG

-332 PLLDAVLDYLPS
+332 PLLDAVLDYLPA
-344 PVDVPGIRVAPEEG
+344 PNEVPGIRTVVEEG
-358 QDDDPN
+358 SEELGRVIEITDE
-364 ARRIKADPNAPFAG
+364 AKFSG

-392 FVRVYAG
+392 FVRVYSG
-399 TLKSS
+399 VLRSG
-404 DTVMN
+404 DQVLN
-409 TTKGHKE
+409 TTKDGKE

-426 DKRAEIKEVHA
+426 DKREEIKEVYA
-437 GDIAAFV
+437 GDIAAFI
-444 GLKDTGT
+444 GLKDTQT
-451 GDTLASSDDPVVLER
+451 GDTLADPSDPVVLER
-466 MAFPVPVIDIS
+466 MVFPVPVIDIS
-477 VEPKTKEGVE
+477 VEPKTKDSVE
-487 KMTLGLQKLAG
+487 KMTLGLQKLAS

-532 REYGVDANIG
+532 REFGVEANIG

-548 RETISKSHTET
+548 RETISKTHTEI

-564 QSGGSGQYAEVKIVF
+564 QTGGSGQYAEVKVVFEPLERNAGIVF
-579 EPQERNEG
+579 ENG
-587 VLFENKV
+587 V
-594 VGGTVPKEYIPAV
+594 VGGSVPREYIPAV
-607 EKGIRNQA
+607 EKGIKVQA

-629 YTLVD
+629 YSLID

-642 SALAFEIAAKACFR
+642 SAMAFEIAAKACFR

-663 PIILEP
+663 PVILEP
-669 IMDVEITTPQDHVGD
+669 IMDVECTTPPDHVGD
-684 VVGDLNRRRGQ
+684 VVGDLNRRRGM
-695 IQNQESSG
+695 IQSQDVIGTS
-703 STVIVRAHVP
+703 VIVRAHVP
-713 LKEMFGY
+713 LSEMFGY
-720 ISHLRSMT
+720 ISDLRSMT

-746 NIADEIMTKSA
+746 NIAEQIMAKSA

>member
-1 MCIAPDGGRR
+1 
-11 LAGPETAAL
+11 
-20 KAAPHGIQPAG
+20 
-31 LAKPAA
+31 
-37 LPQKP
+37 
-42 PNQRHPKS
+42 
-50 DAAPFCM
+50 
-57 TADVEA
+57 V
-63 FMADFDLG
+63 
-71 KIRNIGIT
+71 
-79 AHIDAGKTTT
+79 
-89 TERILYYT
+89 
-97 GVSHRIGEVHDGNT
+97 VVHDGNT

-123 ITITSAAVTCEWKDH
+123 ITITSAAVTCEWKDT

-164 AIFII
+164 AVFII

-210 FATLKE
+210 FATLKD

-232 DSFLGVIDLVEM
+232 DQFKGVVDLVEM

-254 GAKFHDEEIPE
+254 GAKFHDEPIP
-265 AMKEQAAEYRQ
+265 ADLAEQAAEYRQ
-276 NLLDTALSVDNEAME
+276 NLLDTALSVDESAME
-291 EYFDK
+291 EYFEK
-296 GDVSVETL
+296 GDVSIETL

-309 AGAISGAFRPVLCG
+309 KGAITGEFRPVLCG

-332 PLLDAVLDYLPS
+332 PLLDAVIDYLPS
-344 PVDVPGIRVAPEEG
+344 PVDVPGIAVALDEG
-358 QDDDPN
+358 QEEADHPDR
-364 ARRIKADPNAPFAG
+364 RRIPADPKAPFAG

-399 TLKSS
+399 TLKSG
-404 DTVMN
+404 DMVMN
-409 TTKGHKE
+409 TTKGHRE

-426 DKRAEIKEVHA
+426 DKRAEIKEVEA

-451 GDTLASSDDPVVLER
+451 GDTLASSDDPVILER

-477 VEPKTKEGVE
+477 VEPRTKEAVE
-487 KMTLGLQKLAG
+487 KMTIGLQKLAG
-498 EDPSLRLKTDQE
+498 EDPSLRLRTDQE

-521 LHLEIIIDRLK
+521 LHLEIIIDRLR
-532 REYGVDANIG
+532 REYGVDCNIG

-548 RETISKSHTET
+548 RETISKPWTET

-564 QSGGSGQYAEVKIVF
+564 QSGGSGQYAEVKIIF
-579 EPQERNEG
+579 EPQERNGG
-587 VLFENKV
+587 VVFENKV
-594 VGGTVPKEYIPAV
+594 VGGSVPREYIPAV
-607 EKGIRNQA
+607 EKGIKVQA

-656 EGMKKAG
+656 EGMKKAS

-684 VVGDLNRRRGQ
+684 VVGDLNRRRGM

-720 ISHLRSMT
+720 ISDLRSMT

-746 NIADEIMTKSA
+746 NIADEIMAKSA

>member
-1 MCIAPDGGRR
+1 V
-11 LAGPETAAL
+11 
-20 KAAPHGIQPAG
+20 
-31 LAKPAA
+31 
-37 LPQKP
+37 
-42 PNQRHPKS
+42 S
-50 DAAPFCM
+50 DTPL
-57 TADVEA
+57 D
-63 FMADFDLG
+63 

-97 GVSHRIGEVHDGNT
+97 GVSHKIGEVHDGNT
-111 TTDYMDQERERG
+111 TTDYMEQERERG
-123 ITITSAAVTCEWKDH
+123 ITITSAAVTCEWNGT

-210 FATLKE
+210 FDTLKE

-225 QLPIGIE
+225 QLPIGEE
-232 DSFLGVIDLVEM
+232 DKFLGVVDLVEM

-254 GAKFHDEEIPE
+254 GAKYHYEPIPAE
-265 AMKEQAAEYRQ
+265 LAARAAEYRQ
-276 NLLDTALSVDNEAME
+276 QLLDTAVSVDEKAME
-291 EYFDK
+291 EYFEN
-296 GDVSVETL
+296 GDVAVATL
-304 KRCIK
+304 KACIK
-309 AGAISGAFRPVLCG
+309 KGTISGEFRPVLCG

-332 PLLDAVLDYLPS
+332 PLLDAVVDYLPS
-344 PVDVPGIRVAPEEG
+344 PVDVPGIAVALDEG
-358 QDDDPN
+358 VDETLHPDR
-364 ARRIKADPNAPFAG
+364 RRIKADPKAPFAG

-399 TLKSS
+399 TLKSG

-409 TTKGHKE
+409 TTKSHRE

-426 DKRAEIKEVHA
+426 DKREEIKEVHA

-477 VEPKTKEGVE
+477 VEPRTKEAVE
-487 KMTLGLQKLAG
+487 KMTIGLQKLAG
-498 EDPSLRLKTDQE
+498 EDPSLRLRTDQE

-521 LHLEIIIDRLK
+521 LHLEIIIDRLR
-532 REYGVDANIG
+532 REYGVDCNIG

-548 RETISKSHTET
+548 RETISKPHTET

-564 QSGGSGQYAEVKIVF
+564 QTGGSGQYAEVKIVF
-579 EPQERNEG
+579 EPTERNGG
-587 VLFENKV
+587 VIFENKV
-594 VGGTVPKEYIPAV
+594 VGGAIPKEYIPAV
-607 EKGIRNQA
+607 EKGIKVQA

-656 EGMKKAG
+656 EGMKKAS

-703 STVIVRAHVP
+703 STIIVRALVP

-746 NIADEIMTKSA
+746 NIADEIMAKSA

>member
-1 MCIAPDGGRR
+1 MSDSP
-11 LAGPETAAL
+11 
-20 KAAPHGIQPAG
+20 
-31 LAKPAA
+31 LAK
-37 LPQKP
+37 L
-42 PNQRHPKS
+42 
-50 DAAPFCM
+50 
-57 TADVEA
+57 
-63 FMADFDLG
+63 
-71 KIRNIGIT
+71 RNIGIT

-111 TTDYMDQERERG
+111 TTDYMAQERERG
-123 ITITSAAVTCEWKDH
+123 ITITSAAVTCDWKDH

-164 AIFII
+164 AVFII

-199 LDRTGADFFRA
+199 LDRTGADFYRA
-210 FATLKE
+210 FDTLKE

-225 QLPIGIE
+225 QLPIGVE
-232 DSFLGVIDLVEM
+232 DGFLGVVDLVEM

-254 GAKFHDEEIPE
+254 GAKFHDEEIPADLMEKAKE
-265 AMKEQAAEYRQ
+265 ARQ
-276 NLLDTALSVDNEAME
+276 LLLDTALSVDDAGME
-291 EYFDK
+291 EYFEK
-296 GDVSVETL
+296 GDVDVATL
-304 KRCIK
+304 KRAIK
-309 AGAISGAFRPVLCG
+309 TGTISGAFRPVLCG

-344 PVDVPGIRVAPEEG
+344 PIDVPGISIAAEEG
-358 QDDDPN
+358 EEDGEHSN
-364 ARRIKADPNAPFAG
+364 RRRIKADPDAPFAG

-392 FVRVYAG
+392 FIRVYAG
-399 TLKSS
+399 TLKTG

-409 TTKGHKE
+409 TTKDHKE
-416 RIGRMFQMHA
+416 RISRMFQMHA

-477 VEPKTKEGVE
+477 VEPKTKDSVE
-487 KMTLGLQKLAG
+487 KMSIGLQKLAG

-510 TGQTILSGMGE
+510 SGQTILSGMGE
-521 LHLEIIIDRLK
+521 LHLEIIIDRLR
-532 REYGVDANIG
+532 REYGVDCNIG

-548 RETISKSHTET
+548 RETISKAHTET

-564 QSGGSGQYAEVKIVF
+564 QSGGSGQYAEVKVIF
-579 EPQERNEG
+579 EPAERNAG
-587 VLFENKV
+587 ITFANKT
-594 VGGTVPKEYIPAV
+594 VGGSVPKEYIPAV
-607 EKGIRNQA
+607 EKGIRVQA

-622 FPTVDFK
+622 FQTVDFT

-656 EGMKKAG
+656 EGMKKAS

-669 IMDVEITTPQDHVGD
+669 IMDVEVTTPNDHVGD
-684 VVGDLNRRRGQ
+684 VVGDLNRRRGM
-695 IQNQESSG
+695 IQNQDSSG
-703 STVIVRAHVP
+703 STVIVHAHVP

-720 ISHLRSMT
+720 ISDLRSMT

-746 NIADEIMTKSA
+746 NVADELVKKAS

>member
-1 MCIAPDGGRR
+1 MRMEAPVARTP
-11 LAGPETAAL
+11 LE
-20 KAAPHGIQPAG
+20 
-31 LAKPAA
+31 
-37 LPQKP
+37 
-42 PNQRHPKS
+42 
-50 DAAPFCM
+50 
-57 TADVEA
+57 
-63 FMADFDLG
+63 

-97 GVSHRIGEVHDGNT
+97 GKSHKIGEVHEGNT
-111 TTDYMDQERERG
+111 TTDYMEQERERG
-123 ITITSAAVTCEWKDH
+123 ITITSAAVTAMWNDH

-164 AIFII
+164 AVFVI

-184 LADRYNVPRIIFINK
+184 LADRYNVPRIIYVNK
-199 LDRTGADFFRA
+199 LDRTGADFYRA
-210 FATLKE
+210 AATLTE
-216 KLDIVALPL
+216 KLGITWVTL

-232 DSFLGVIDLVEM
+232 DTLKGIVDLVTM
-244 KAIIW
+244 KALIW
-249 EGGEL
+249 EGDEL
-254 GAKFHDEEIPE
+254 GAKYHETEIPAE
-265 AMKEQAAEYRQ
+265 LADKAAEYRQ
-276 NLLDTALSVDNEAME
+276 LLLDTALSVDDAAME

-304 KRCIK
+304 KKCIK
-309 AGAISGAFRPVLCG
+309 KGTISGAFRPVLCG
-323 TAFKNKGVQ
+323 SSFKNKGVQ
-332 PLLDAVLDYLPS
+332 PLLDAVIDYLPS
-344 PVDVPGIRVAPEEG
+344 PVDVEGIKVAPEEG
-358 QDDDPN
+358 EEDDPS
-364 ARRIKADPNAPFAG
+364 ADRRVIEISETAPFSA

-385 DKYGTLT
+385 DKYGNLT
-392 FVRVYAG
+392 FIRVYSG
-399 TLKSS
+399 VIKQG
-404 DTVMN
+404 DTMLN

-426 DKRAEIKEVHA
+426 DKREEVKEIFA
-437 GDIAAFV
+437 GDIVAVV

-451 GDTLASSDDPVVLER
+451 GDTLADPADPVVLER

-477 VEPKTKEGVE
+477 VEPKTKDGVE
-487 KMTLGLQKLAG
+487 KMTLGLQKLAS

-548 RETISKSHTET
+548 RETITKSHTHT

-564 QSGGSGQYAEVKIVF
+564 QSGGSGQFAEVKITF
-579 EPQERNEG
+579 EPKERNEG
-587 VLFENKV
+587 IEFVNAV

-607 EKGIRNQA
+607 EKGIKMQA

-629 YTLVD
+629 YTLTD

-656 EGMKKAG
+656 EGMKLAG
-663 PIILEP
+663 PVILEP
-669 IMDVEITTPQDHVGD
+669 IMDVEVTTPQDHVGD
-684 VVGDLNRRRGQ
+684 VVGDLNRRRGV
-695 IQNQESSG
+695 IQSQDMAGTS
-703 STVIVRAHVP
+703 VIVRAHVP

-720 ISHLRSMT
+720 ISNLRGMT

-734 TMQFHH
+734 SMQFHH

-746 NIADEIMTKSA
+746 NVADEIMKQSA

>member
-1 MCIAPDGGRR
+1 MSA
-11 LAGPETAAL
+11 
-20 KAAPHGIQPAG
+20 
-31 LAKPAA
+31 
-37 LPQKP
+37 
-42 PNQRHPKS
+42 KS
-50 DAAPFCM
+50 D
-57 TADVEA
+57 
-63 FMADFDLG
+63 LSL
-71 KIRNIGIT
+71 IRNIGIT

-97 GVSHRIGEVHDGNT
+97 GVSHKIGEVHEGNT
-111 TTDYMDQERERG
+111 TTDYMAQERERG
-123 ITITSAAVTCEWKDH
+123 ITITSAAVTCEWAGH

-164 AIFII
+164 AVFII

-199 LDRTGADFFRA
+199 LDRTGADFYRA
-210 FATLKE
+210 FDTLKE
-216 KLDIVALPL
+216 KLDIVAIPL
-225 QLPIGIE
+225 QLPIGAE
-232 DSFLGVIDLVEM
+232 ENFVGVVDLIEM
-244 KAIIW
+244 KAIVW

-254 GAKFHDEEIPE
+254 GAKFHDEEIPADLLEKAKE
-265 AMKEQAAEYRQ
+265 ARQ
-276 NLLDTALSVDNEAME
+276 NLLDTALAVDDAAME

-296 GDVSVETL
+296 GDVEVATL

-309 AGAISGAFRPVLCG
+309 KGTISGEFRPVLCG
-323 TAFKNKGVQ
+323 TACKNKGGQ
-332 PLLDAVLDYLPS
+332 PLLDAVIDFLPAPDDVEGIRIAPPEDEEVDEKKLPII
-344 PVDVPGIRVAPEEG
+344 PVDPDG
-358 QDDDPN
+358 
-364 ARRIKADPNAPFAG
+364 KFAG

-392 FVRVYAG
+392 FVRVYRG
-399 TLKSS
+399 VLKTG
-404 DTVMN
+404 DTVLN

-416 RIGRMFQMHA
+416 RIGRIYQMHA
-426 DKRAEIKEVHA
+426 DKREELKEVHA

-444 GLKDTGT
+444 GLKDTQT
-451 GDTLASSDDPVVLER
+451 GDTLADAADPVVLDR
-466 MAFPVPVIDIS
+466 MTFPLPVIDIS
-477 VEPKTKEGVE
+477 VEPKTKDGVE
-487 KMTLGLQKLAG
+487 KMTLALQKLSG

-521 LHLEIIIDRLK
+521 LHLDIIIDRLR
-532 REYGVDANIG
+532 REYGVEANIG

-548 RETISKSHTET
+548 RETITQAHIET

-564 QSGGSGQYAEVKIVF
+564 QSGGSGQFAEVKIEFAPV
-579 EPQERNEG
+579 ERNEG
-587 VLFENKV
+587 ISFENKV

-607 EKGIRNQA
+607 DKGIQA
-615 DTGVLAG
+615 QASTGVLAG

-629 YTLVD
+629 FTLLD

-642 SALAFEIAAKACFR
+642 SALAFAIAAKACFR

-663 PIILEP
+663 PVILEP
-669 IMDVEITTPQDHVGD
+669 IMDVEVTTPNDHVGD
-684 VVGDLNRRRGQ
+684 VVGDLNRRRGM
-695 IQNQESSG
+695 IQSQETAG
-703 STVIVRAHVP
+703 STVMVRAAVP

-746 NIADEIMTKSA
+746 NVAEEIMAQSA

>member
-1 MCIAPDGGRR
+1 MIWRP
-11 LAGPETAAL
+11 LVSETPL
-20 KAAPHGIQPAG
+20 
-31 LAKPAA
+31 
-37 LPQKP
+37 
-42 PNQRHPKS
+42 
-50 DAAPFCM
+50 D
-57 TADVEA
+57 
-63 FMADFDLG
+63 

-111 TTDYMDQERERG
+111 TTDYMEQERERG
-123 ITITSAAVTCEWKDH
+123 ITITSAAVTCEWKGH

-164 AIFII
+164 AVFII

-184 LADRYNVPRIIFINK
+184 LADRYNVPRLIFINK

-210 FATLKE
+210 FDTLKE

-225 QLPIGIE
+225 QLPIGVE
-232 DSFLGVIDLVEM
+232 DQFSGVVDLVEM

-254 GAKFHDEEIPE
+254 GAKYHDAPIPDDMAE
-265 AMKEQAAEYRQ
+265 KAREYRQ
-276 NLLDTALSVDNEAME
+276 LLLDTALSVDDAAME
-291 EYFDK
+291 EYFEA
-296 GDVSVETL
+296 GDVATATL

-309 AGAISGAFRPVLCG
+309 AATISGAFRPVLCG

-344 PVDVPGIRVAPEEG
+344 PIDVPGIKIAAEEG
-358 QDDDPN
+358 EDEH
-364 ARRIKADPNAPFAG
+364 AERRRIKADPKAPFAG

-399 TLKSS
+399 TLRSG
-404 DTVMN
+404 DMVQN
-409 TTKGHKE
+409 TTRGHRE

-426 DKRAEIKEVHA
+426 DKRAEIKEVSA

-444 GLKDTGT
+444 GLKDTMT
-451 GDTLASSDDPVVLER
+451 GDTLAAAEDPVVLER

-477 VEPKTKEGVE
+477 VEPRTKESVE
-487 KMTLGLQKLAG
+487 KMTIGLQKLAG
-498 EDPSLRLKTDQE
+498 EDPSLRLRTDQE
-510 TGQTILSGMGE
+510 SGQTILSGMGE

-532 REYGVDANIG
+532 REYGVEANIG

-548 RETISKSHTET
+548 RETISRAVTET

-564 QSGGSGQYAEVKIVF
+564 QTGGSGQYAEVKVIF
-579 EPQERNEG
+579 EPLERNGG
-587 VLFENKV
+587 VVFENKV
-594 VGGTVPKEYIPAV
+594 VGGSVPREYIPAV
-607 EKGIRNQA
+607 EKGIRVQA

-629 YTLVD
+629 YTLID

-669 IMDVEITTPQDHVGD
+669 IMDVEVTTPQDHVGD
-684 VVGDLNRRRGQ
+684 VVGDLNRRRGM

-703 STVIVRAHVP
+703 STIIVRAHVP

-720 ISHLRSMT
+720 ISDLRSMT

>member
-1 MCIAPDGGRR
+1 LD
-11 LAGPETAAL
+11 
-20 KAAPHGIQPAG
+20 
-31 LAKPAA
+31 
-37 LPQKP
+37 
-42 PNQRHPKS
+42 
-50 DAAPFCM
+50 
-57 TADVEA
+57 
-63 FMADFDLG
+63 

-164 AIFII
+164 AVFII

-199 LDRTGADFFRA
+199 LDRTGADFYRA
-210 FATLKE
+210 FDTLKE
-216 KLDIVALPL
+216 KLDIIALPL
-225 QLPIGIE
+225 QLPIGEE
-232 DSFLGVIDLVEM
+232 DTFVGVVDLVEM

-254 GAKFHDEEIPE
+254 GAKFHDEEIPANLLE
-265 AMKEQAAEYRQ
+265 KAKQYRQ
-276 NLLDTALSVDNEAME
+276 DLLDTALSVDNEGME
-291 EYFDK
+291 EYFEH
-296 GDVSVETL
+296 GDVSVATL
-304 KRCIK
+304 KRAIK
-309 AGAISGAFRPVLCG
+309 TGAISGAFRPVLCG

-344 PVDVPGIRVAPEEG
+344 PVDVPGIKVAGEEG
-358 QDDDPN
+358 EEDDGN
-364 ARRIKADPNAPFAG
+364 RRIIPANPDAPFAG

-399 TLKSS
+399 TLKSG
-404 DTVMN
+404 DMVMN
-409 TTKGHKE
+409 TTKDHRE

-451 GDTLASSDDPVVLER
+451 GDTLASSEDPVILER

-477 VEPKTKEGVE
+477 VEPKTKDSVE

-498 EDPSLRLKTDQE
+498 EDPSLHLKTDQE

-532 REYGVDANIG
+532 REYGVEANIG

-548 RETISKSHTET
+548 RETISKEHTET

-564 QSGGSGQYAEVKIVF
+564 QTGGSGQFAEVKIKFEPLERNAGVVF
-579 EPQERNEG
+579 ENS
-587 VLFENKV
+587 V
-594 VGGTVPKEYIPAV
+594 VGGSVPREYIPAV

-622 FPTVDFK
+622 FQTVDFK
-629 YTLVD
+629 YTLLD

-656 EGMKKAG
+656 DGMKKAG

-669 IMDVEITTPQDHVGD
+669 IMDVEVTTPQDHVGD
-684 VVGDLNRRRGQ
+684 VVGDLNRRRGM

-720 ISHLRSMT
+720 ISDLRSMT

-746 NIADEIMTKSA
+746 NIAEQITAKSA

>member
-1 MCIAPDGGRR
+1 
-11 LAGPETAAL
+11 
-20 KAAPHGIQPAG
+20 
-31 LAKPAA
+31 
-37 LPQKP
+37 
-42 PNQRHPKS
+42 
-50 DAAPFCM
+50 M
-57 TADVEA
+57 TDTPL
-63 FMADFDLG
+63 D

-97 GVSHRIGEVHDGNT
+97 GESHKIGEVHDGNT

-123 ITITSAAVTCEWKDH
+123 ITITSAAVTCNWKDV

-164 AIFII
+164 AVFII

-184 LADRYNVPRIIFINK
+184 LADRYKVPRIIFINK
-199 LDRTGADFFRA
+199 LDRTGADFYRA

-225 QLPIGIE
+225 QLPIGEE
-232 DSFLGVIDLVEM
+232 DKFLGVVDLIEM

-254 GAKFHDEEIPE
+254 GAKYHYEEIPE
-265 AMKEQAAEYRQ
+265 HLAELAAEHRQ
-276 NLLDTALSVDNEAME
+276 TLLDTALAVDDAGME
-291 EYFDK
+291 EYFEK
-296 GDVSVETL
+296 GDVSIETL
-304 KRCIK
+304 KRAIK
-309 AGAISGAFRPVLCG
+309 RGTIDGTFRPVLCG

-332 PLLDAVLDYLPS
+332 PLLDAVIDYLPS
-344 PVDVPGIRVAPEEG
+344 PVDVPGIAVALDEG
-358 QDDDPN
+358 VDENEHPDR
-364 ARRIKADPNAPFAG
+364 RRIPANPKAPFAG

-399 TLKSS
+399 TLKTG

-409 TTKGHKE
+409 TTKDHKE

-426 DKRAEIKEVHA
+426 DKRAEIKEVGA

-451 GDTLASSDDPVVLER
+451 GDTLASSDDPVILER

-477 VEPKTKEGVE
+477 VEPRTKEAVE

-498 EDPSLRLKTDQE
+498 EDPSLRLRTDQE

-521 LHLEIIIDRLK
+521 LHLEIIIDRLR
-532 REYGVDANIG
+532 REYGVDCEIG

-548 RETISKSHTET
+548 RETISKTWTET

-564 QSGGSGQYAEVKIVF
+564 QSGGSGQYAEVKIIF
-579 EPQERNEG
+579 EPLERNTG
-587 VLFENKV
+587 VVFENKV
-594 VGGTVPKEYIPAV
+594 VGGSVPREYIPAV
-607 EKGIRNQA
+607 EKGIKVQA

-656 EGMKKAG
+656 EGMKKAT

-684 VVGDLNRRRGQ
+684 VVGDLNRRRGI

-703 STVIVRAHVP
+703 STILVRGQVP

-746 NIADEIMTKSA
+746 NVADEIMKKSA

>member
-1 MCIAPDGGRR
+1 MSD
-11 LAGPETAAL
+11 
-20 KAAPHGIQPAG
+20 
-31 LAKPAA
+31 
-37 LPQKP
+37 
-42 PNQRHPKS
+42 KS
-50 DAAPFCM
+50 D
-57 TADVEA
+57 
-63 FMADFDLG
+63 LSL
-71 KIRNIGIT
+71 IRNIGIT

-97 GVSHRIGEVHDGNT
+97 GVSHKIGEVHEGNT
-111 TTDYMDQERERG
+111 TTDYMAQERERG
-123 ITITSAAVTCEWKDH
+123 ITITSAAVTCEWEGH

-164 AIFII
+164 AVFII

-199 LDRTGADFFRA
+199 LDRTGADFYHA
-210 FATLKE
+210 FDTLKE
-216 KLDIVALPL
+216 KLDIVAIPL
-225 QLPIGIE
+225 QLPIGTE
-232 DSFLGVIDLVEM
+232 ENFVGVVDLIEM
-244 KAIIW
+244 KAIVW

-254 GAKFHDEEIPE
+254 GAKFHDEEIPADLLEKAKE
-265 AMKEQAAEYRQ
+265 ARQ
-276 NLLDTALSVDNEAME
+276 NLLDTALAVDDAAME

-296 GDVSVETL
+296 GDVDVATL

-309 AGAISGAFRPVLCG
+309 KGTISGEFRPVLCG

-332 PLLDAVLDYLPS
+332 PLLDAVIDFLPAPDDVEGIRIAPPEDEEVDENKLPII
-344 PVDVPGIRVAPEEG
+344 PVDPDG
-358 QDDDPN
+358 
-364 ARRIKADPNAPFAG
+364 KFAG

-392 FVRVYAG
+392 FVRVYRG
-399 TLKSS
+399 VLRTG
-404 DTVMN
+404 DTVLN

-416 RIGRMFQMHA
+416 RIGRIFQMHA
-426 DKRAEIKEVHA
+426 DKREELKEVHA

-444 GLKDTGT
+444 GLKDTQT
-451 GDTLASSDDPVVLER
+451 GDTLADPADPVVLER
-466 MAFPVPVIDIS
+466 MTFPVPVIDIS
-477 VEPKTKEGVE
+477 VEPKTKDAVE
-487 KMTLGLQKLAG
+487 KMTLALQKLSG

-521 LHLEIIIDRLK
+521 LHLDIIIDRLR

-548 RETISKSHTET
+548 RETITQAHTET

-564 QSGGSGQYAEVKIVF
+564 QSGGSGQFAEVKIEFAPV
-579 EPQERNEG
+579 ERNEG
-587 VLFENKV
+587 ISFENKV
-594 VGGTVPKEYIPAV
+594 VGGSVPREYIPAV
-607 EKGIRNQA
+607 EKGITMQA
-615 DTGVLAG
+615 STGVLAG

-629 YTLVD
+629 FTLLD

-663 PIILEP
+663 PVILEP
-669 IMDVEITTPQDHVGD
+669 IMDVEITTPNDHVGD
-684 VVGDLNRRRGQ
+684 VVGDLNRRRGM

-703 STVIVRAHVP
+703 STVMVRALVP

-746 NIADEIMTKSA
+746 NVAEEIMSKSA

>member
-1 MCIAPDGGRR
+1 MS
-11 LAGPETAAL
+11 LSL
-20 KAAPHGIQPAG
+20 
-31 LAKPAA
+31 
-37 LPQKP
+37 
-42 PNQRHPKS
+42 
-50 DAAPFCM
+50 
-57 TADVEA
+57 
-63 FMADFDLG
+63 DL
-71 KIRNIGIT
+71 IRNIGIT

-97 GVSHRIGEVHDGNT
+97 GMSHRIGEVHEGNT
-111 TTDYMDQERERG
+111 TTDYMEQERERG

-164 AIFII
+164 AVFII

-199 LDRTGADFFRA
+199 LDRTGGDFYRA
-210 FATLKE
+210 FDTLKE
-216 KLDIVALPL
+216 KLDIVAIPL

-232 DSFLGVIDLVEM
+232 DQFVGVVDLVEM
-244 KAIIW
+244 KAIVW

-254 GAKFHDEEIPE
+254 GAKFHDEAIPADMVE
-265 AMKEQAAEYRQ
+265 KAAEYRQ
-276 NLLDTALSVDNEAME
+276 NLLDTVLSMDNAAME
-291 EYFDK
+291 EYFDT

-304 KRCIK
+304 KKCIK
-309 AGAISGAFRPVLCG
+309 AGTIVGAFRPVLCG

-344 PVDVPGIRVAPEEG
+344 PVDVPGIAVAPEEG
-358 QDDDPN
+358 HELAKD
-364 ARRIKADPNAPFAG
+364 ARRIKADPKAPFAG

-399 TLKSS
+399 TLNSS
-404 DTVMN
+404 DMVMN
-409 TTKGHKE
+409 TTKDHRE

-426 DKRAEIKEVHA
+426 DKRAEIKSVSA

-444 GLKDTGT
+444 GLKDTQT
-451 GDTLASSDDPVVLER
+451 GDTLASADDPVVLER

-487 KMTLGLQKLAG
+487 KMTLGLQKLAS

-510 TGQTILSGMGE
+510 SGQTILSGMGE
-521 LHLEIIIDRLK
+521 LHLEIIIDRLR

-548 RETISKSHTET
+548 RETISKPHTET

-564 QSGGSGQYAEVKIVF
+564 QSGGSGQYAEVKVIF
-579 EPQERNEG
+579 EPQERNGG
-587 VLFENKV
+587 VLFENKT
-594 VGGTVPKEYIPAV
+594 VGGSVPKEYIPAV
-607 EKGIRNQA
+607 EKGIRVQA

-656 EGMKKAG
+656 EGMKKAS

-669 IMDVEITTPQDHVGD
+669 IMDVECTTPQDHVGD

-695 IQNQESSG
+695 IQSQESSG
-703 STVIVRAHVP
+703 STIIVRAHVP

-746 NIADEIMTKSA
+746 NIADEIMTKSR